1 MVVSGVPVARS
12 PGAPLRSAV
21 RTRSARRTTP
31 SAHDTRSAHA
41 RLCYGAR
48 GMPRIPPTTNGVLPP
63 PSLDDDP
70 RPPVPV
76 RTLPTKLR
84 AKAKW
89 VDETFGNGDGT
100 LSKRELTAYK
110 RAYGSDAGHTATI
123 AALER
128 QLELGNT
135 PARPSRTITGP
146 VAPASVTLSAEAAAR
161 RLVKTGG
168 RGTQEDVDAVVG
180 ELKKLPPVLLER
192 AHRSGVQV
200 VACRDSVTD
209 HLTNLRGVTPRGWP
223 PGSTWD
229 RVPGLYDP
237 ASMTVVM
244 ATHDGA
250 TGKRELPDTGYGHG
264 SSNALFHEFS
274 HALDGTNALGADS
287 KSPSFRRAYEDDLP
301 ALRRLNQTYLLQPGD
316 AGREE
321 AFAEVSARYWS
332 KDAALATNLP
342 HLHGFFEARARDL
355 GLPS

>member
-1 MVVSGVPVARS
+1 MPELSRAHPVSDWSGLLRIDVRNDAR
-12 PGAPLRSAV
+12 RH
-21 RTRSARRTTP
+21 RTTP
-31 SAHDTRSAHA
+31 RVLTSRGSATVAVR
-41 RLCYGAR
+41 
-48 GMPRIPPTTNGVLPP
+48 MPRIPPTTNGILPP
-63 PSLDDDP
+63 PVPDEEP

-76 RTLPTKLR
+76 QSLPSKLR

-100 LSKRELTAYK
+100 LSKRELAAYK
-110 RAYGSDAGHTATI
+110 RAYGSDAGHTRTI

-128 QLELGNT
+128 QLELGNA
-135 PARPSRTITGP
+135 PARTITGP
-146 VAPASVTLSAEAAAR
+146 ATITRPATVTLTADAAAR

-168 RGTQEDVDAVVG
+168 HGTQADVDAVVT
-180 ELKKLPPVLLER
+180 ELQKLPAPLLER
-192 AHRSGVQV
+192 AHRAGVQV

-209 HLTNLRGVTPRGWP
+209 HLANLRGVTPRGWP

-237 ASMTVVM
+237 ATMTVVM

-250 TGKRELPDTGYGHG
+250 RGERSLPDTGYGHG
-264 SSNALFHEFS
+264 SSNALFHEFG

-287 KSPSFRRAYEDDLP
+287 KSPQFRSAYDHDLP

-321 AFAEVSARYWS
+321 AFAEVSARFWA
-332 KDAALATNLP
+332 KDPALRTDLP
-342 HLHGFFEARARDL
+342 NLHGFFEARARDL
-355 GLPS
+355 GVPT